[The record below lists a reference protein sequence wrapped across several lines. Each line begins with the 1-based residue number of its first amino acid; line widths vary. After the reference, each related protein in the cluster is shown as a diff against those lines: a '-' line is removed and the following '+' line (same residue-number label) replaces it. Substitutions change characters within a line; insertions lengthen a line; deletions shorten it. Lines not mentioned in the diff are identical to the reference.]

1 MPAAKTRTKGP
12 AAGAKTK
19 SSRADGALP
28 KIRGT
33 SAAAATAPS
42 AFAPRASGAGR
53 VSLPRAPALST
64 STAVPRADAVSAAS
78 SLPQKAT
85 GSAASSGRAT
95 SGKKTSA
102 SASRRPLSKTVRE
115 RGNSGRGGGKG
126 SAVSGGGS
134 RGTSVTSR
142 EARSTSKTHRS
153 TTSRGRGRGGR
164 GKHSARGKRHGNS
177 AIRRHQLQV
186 ITASMEAAREQEQA
200 LRHSVEVEEEL
211 ELESYRPVYNVLLM
225 EIVRTQVEQV
235 NRRQRALNEMLEALK
250 EEGLLG
256 GGGNGLR
263 DEQQVESLVERLRAR
278 LQSDAAL
285 ELQALKISNSNL
297 QHSLDEVTLA
307 VEKKNSEMEVL
318 RGNYARRLA
327 RTDVENEAVRAKVEA
342 TLLTS
347 TLDVERIKRELSK
360 RIDIACASIRTPQYN
375 TSMESMRQL
384 VQQVQEE
391 VQRHHDELTKLVV
404 SIGAKDTFF
413 RDDADTMHSN
423 LPSQYRTELRKLEKD
438 QLLNLLDVLSF
449 QEGVVDTVGKAIYVI
464 TETQHRTAVI

>member
-1 MPAAKTRTKGP
+1 MHAAKARTKGP

-19 SSRADGALP
+19 SFRADGALP

-33 SAAAATAPS
+33 SEAAATAPS
-42 AFAPRASGAGR
+42 AFAPRASGAVR
-53 VSLPRAPALST
+53 VSLPRAPALSA

-78 SLPQKAT
+78 SLLQKAT
-85 GSAASSGRAT
+85 GSAAVSGRAT

-102 SASRRPLSKTVRE
+102 SASQRPLSKTARE
-115 RGNSGRGGGKG
+115 RGNGGRSGGKG

-164 GKHSARGKRHGNS
+164 GKRHGNS

-186 ITASMEAAREQEQA
+186 IAASMEAAMEQEQA
-200 LRHSVEVEEEL
+200 QRHSVEVEEEL

-225 EIVRTQVEQV
+225 EIVRAQVEQV
-235 NRRQRALNEMLEALK
+235 NRRQRALNEMLEAFK

-297 QHSLDEVTLA
+297 QHSLDEVSLA

-391 VQRHHDELTKLVV
+391 VQQHHDELTKLVV